1 MADKSKSRVSFDEIQ
16 NQMGNFK
23 NLDNEFGNTQENISN
38 VDAQAATPTKEDKT
52 IKEQVMSLL
61 KGTASIAL
69 LGILAQMLFPW
80 WTIAIVGFWVGF
92 WVADTPAKSFA
103 YGFLSMFLIWSI
115 FAGYQSV
122 NNSGLMSTSISGML
136 GGQLSSTQLIYATG
150 SLGGFVTGLATSSGA
165 LLQQFFKKE
174 V

>member
-1 MADKSKSRVSFDEIQ
+1 MADKSKSRLSFDEIQ
-16 NQMGNFK
+16 NQMGNLK
-23 NLDNEFGNTQENISN
+23 NLDNEFGYTEENISN
-38 VDAQAATPTKEDKT
+38 VDAQVATPKKEGKT
-52 IKEQVMSLL
+52 IKEQAMSSL
-61 KGTASIAL
+61 KGAASIAL

-80 WTIAIVGFWVGF
+80 WTIAVVGFWVGF

-103 YGFLSMFLIWSI
+103 YGFLSMFLVWSI

-122 NNSGLMSTSISGML
+122 NNSGLMSTSISGLL
-136 GGQLSSTQLIYATG
+136 GGQLNSIQLIFATG
-150 SLGGFVTGLATSSGA
+150 SIGGFVTGLATMSGA